1 MSFDPQTYGSAVA
14 SILQFDGDGRR
25 PMPLTAGAGGSVR
38 ARTTIREAG
47 ARELFP
53 QSRAPEA
60 AMAGLY
66 FYFDCWKEA
75 HETAQDIATPE
86 GRFRQ
91 VGAHSIWRAARW
103 ARLRVGFPAEPV
115 PEPVPQLI
123 GHPVRE
129 RLSAMKAS
137 TKRSAKAPGDLW
149 IYAFLTVAVF
159 AAYGQVLRFGFVNY
173 DDPVYIAGNP
183 YVRDG
188 IAWSGV
194 VWAFTHSFAGN
205 WYPLT
210 WISHMLDCQLFGL
223 DAGAHHFTNLAI
235 HAAAASLLF
244 AVLRRI
250 TQARWPSAMV
260 AALFALH
267 PLHVESVAWIAERKD
282 VLSALFWMLTLGA
295 YARYV
300 ARPGPARYACTLL
313 AFGLGLMAKPML
325 VTLPLVLLLLDYW
338 PFARGF
344 RIREKLPFLALSA
357 AASVVTYMAH
367 AQAKAVVSLETIPL
381 GMRVENAL
389 ISCAAYIGQMFWP
402 SGLAVFYPY
411 PSGRH
416 VWQAALAG
424 AGIAAVTAVAIR
436 MARKRP
442 YLIVGWLWFLVTLA
456 PVIGLIQ
463 AGQQSRADRYM
474 YIPMIGLSIALVWG
488 AAELLQARPQAQ
500 MALAGA
506 VCLAC
511 AALTWTQVGYWEDGV
526 KLFQRAVDVTG
537 DNYVARFNLA
547 HELREQGD
555 DAGAVRQLEEAVRIR
570 PDSGLAHDE
579 LGQVLG
585 KQGRFD
591 EALAQLRAAEV
602 SLPDDA
608 ALHYRIG
615 ILLGTAGHA
624 EQAAD
629 ELSQAIRL
637 DPRNADA
644 HRNLGISL
652 AMMDRLPEAVAEF
665 RTAVSLK
672 PDDANARFNFGVALV
687 NLGQTHEGIGQL
699 SEAVRLKPD
708 FSEAR
713 AALDD
718 AMASERGAGK

>member
-1 MSFDPQTYGSAVA
+1 
-14 SILQFDGDGRR
+14 
-25 PMPLTAGAGGSVR
+25 
-38 ARTTIREAG
+38 
-47 ARELFP
+47 
-53 QSRAPEA
+53 
-60 AMAGLY
+60 
-66 FYFDCWKEA
+66 
-75 HETAQDIATPE
+75 
-86 GRFRQ
+86 
-91 VGAHSIWRAARW
+91 
-103 ARLRVGFPAEPV
+103 
-115 PEPVPQLI
+115 
-123 GHPVRE
+123 
-129 RLSAMKAS
+129 
-137 TKRSAKAPGDLW
+137 
-149 IYAFLTVAVF
+149 
-159 AAYGQVLRFGFVNY
+159 
-173 DDPVYIAGNP
+173 
-183 YVRDG
+183 
-188 IAWSGV
+188 
-194 VWAFTHSFAGN
+194 
-205 WYPLT
+205 
-210 WISHMLDCQLFGL
+210 
-223 DAGAHHFTNLAI
+223 
-235 HAAAASLLF
+235 
-244 AVLRRI
+244 
-250 TQARWPSAMV
+250 V

-570 PDSGLAHDE
+570 PDSGLA
-579 LGQVLG
+579 LVQ
-585 KQGRFD
+585 
-591 EALAQLRAAEV
+591 EALELAEKRGLRCFLPEFVRLKGELLLQRGDVAVGAAAEACFAQALEAARPQGARTWELRAAMSMARLWQRYGRCEDARALLAGV
-602 SLPDDA
+602 YDWFTEGFDTPDLRDA
-608 ALHYRIG
+608 RAL
-615 ILLGTAGHA
+615 LA
-624 EQAAD
+624 
-629 ELSQAIRL
+629 ELS
-637 DPRNADA
+637 
-644 HRNLGISL
+644 
-652 AMMDRLPEAVAEF
+652 
-665 RTAVSLK
+665 
-672 PDDANARFNFGVALV
+672 
-687 NLGQTHEGIGQL
+687 
-699 SEAVRLKPD
+699 
-708 FSEAR
+708 
-713 AALDD
+713 
-718 AMASERGAGK
+718 GAGGETHPYPAHCTG